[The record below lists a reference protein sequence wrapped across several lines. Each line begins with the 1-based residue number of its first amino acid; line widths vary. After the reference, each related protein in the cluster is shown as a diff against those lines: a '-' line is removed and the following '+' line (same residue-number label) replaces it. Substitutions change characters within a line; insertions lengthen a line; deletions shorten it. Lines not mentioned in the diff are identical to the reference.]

1 MDLKSVYMGIAF
13 ALMWASAFTSARII
27 VIDAAPLA
35 VSAVRFLFAGLV
47 AITIAYLRGQTWR
60 LGSEQWRSILVF
72 GICQNAIYLGLV
84 FVALKTVDAS
94 LVSIVASTMPLMVG
108 FAGWAIFREPLAPIS
123 LAGLIVGVLG
133 VCLIMASRM
142 TNGVDGLGIA
152 LCVIAAVALG
162 VATMSMK
169 TAMSGGNLMMV
180 VGLQMLVGAGILGLV
195 AIFFEDVYFSPTLPS
210 LVAFIYTVFV
220 PGLLATVLW
229 FRLVERIGPVRAATY
244 HFLNP
249 VFGVGIA
256 ALVLGERLE
265 RTDAIG
271 VLIVGASILAVQYQ
285 KKPLKE
291 GPLV

>member
-1 MDLKSVYMGIAF
+1 MDLKSVCMGIAF

-60 LGSEQWRSILVF
+60 LGTEQWRSILVF

-108 FAGWAIFREPLAPIS
+108 FAGWAILREPLAPIS

-142 TNGVDGLGIA
+142 TTGVDGLGVA

-169 TAMSGGNLMMV
+169 TAMSGGNLLMV

-195 AIFFEDVYFSPTLPS
+195 AIFFEDFYFSPTLPS
-210 LVAFIYTVFV
+210 LMAFIYTVFV

-249 VFGVGIA
+249 VFGVGVA

-271 VLIVGASILAVQYQ
+271 VLIVGAGILAVQYQ

-291 GPLV
+291 EPLA